1 MTFGRAELVVDSR
14 CGTGES
20 PVWSVAEQAL
30 FWVDIPGRA
39 LHRWSADGHV
49 QWQCDEM
56 IACIAP
62 HAPTA
67 GHPPGQWIAGME
79 SGIFTVEPGDGGR
92 LAATP
97 VAQVAHATAG
107 MRFNDGRCDRQ
118 GRFVAGTMLLD
129 MAVGARVG
137 CVYSLEAGQGGLRL
151 LLDDLIV
158 PNGLAWSPDGRTM
171 YLSDSHPSVQTI
183 WAFDYDT
190 DSGTPSNRRVFVDMN
205 PLPGR
210 PDGAAIDADG
220 CYWICG
226 NDAGLVHRFTP
237 DGKLD
242 RSLAV
247 PVKKPAMCAFGGPK
261 LDTLFVTSIR
271 PGGIDLSDQPLA
283 GGVFALRPGTQGI
296 EEPSFGLSFQSA
308 RS

>member
-1 MTFGRAELVVDSR
+1 MSTVAELVVDAR

-20 PVWSVAEQAL
+20 PVWSAAQQAL

-39 LHRWSADGHV
+39 LHRWSADGHA
-49 QWQCDEM
+49 QWRADEM
-56 IACIAP
+56 LACIAP
-62 HAPTA
+62 RADAPD
-67 GHPPGQWIAGME
+67 QWIAGME
-79 SGIFTVEPGDGGR
+79 SGVFSVTPGDGDR
-92 LAATP
+92 LAVTP
-97 VAQVAHATAG
+97 LAPVAHAAPG

-118 GRFVAGTMLLD
+118 GRFLAGTMLLD
-129 MAVGARVG
+129 MAAGAPVGRLYA
-137 CVYSLEAGQGGLRL
+137 LEAGDDGLRL
-151 LLDDLIV
+151 LLDNLIV
-158 PNGLAWSPDGRTM
+158 PNGLAFSPDGRTM

-190 DSGTPSNRRVFVDMN
+190 ESGTPSNRRVFVDMN

-247 PVKKPAMCAFGGPK
+247 PVKKPAMCAFGGPR

-296 EEPSFGLSFQSA
+296 EEAPFN
-308 RS
+308 RSVHSTRS